1 MLKKSLTVLAMTVAI
16 LIPAF
21 ASADPPRVNDVT
33 VPSVS
38 VTQLQNLAEAVL
50 DRVSVVQKRTASLF
64 SETYV
69 NGTWSPAVYY
79 GDERIKF
86 NGAVFTSLEWFQNAN
101 NVLDK
106 AWECFMNEEFKAALG
121 YARSANDIF
130 KMLAAQAR
138 S

>member
-1 MLKKSLTVLAMTVAI
+1 MLKKALLVVALTVAM

-38 VTQLQNLAEAVL
+38 VTQLMNLAEAVL
-50 DRVSVVQKRTASLF
+50 DRVSVVQKRTATMF

-69 NGTWSPAVYY
+69 NGTWSPAAYY
-79 GDERIKF
+79 GDERIRY
-86 NGAVFTSLEWFQNAN
+86 NGAVLTSFEWFQNAN
-101 NVLDK
+101 NILDK
-106 AWECFMNEEFKAALG
+106 AWECFMNEEFKASLG

-130 KMLAAQAR
+130 KMLADHAR
-138 S
+138 P